1 MAWYTAGT
9 VKVAANNATVTGTG
23 TKWLSGARQGEA
35 FVAPDGQLYEVKNIA
50 SDTSLTLTQVY
61 RGASASGQAYALA
74 PMQGYVKELADR
86 VASLLLLSQTEW
98 EWDSVLKKTD
108 LQAAPNDP
116 TAWKILTNGRAFGL
130 GSFGAANSYDHWP
143 TASLDD
149 VDVPAGMYYVSTA
162 ITDRPTTAPG
172 VVWHRQTG
180 TVGAQIYVSSDG
192 GLLHRGRRSGTY
204 RAWLTTL
211 NVGEFGLGGATTTP
225 ANGRDSSNPFG
236 WYYQTRAVTW
246 GGGSF
251 FLDMPYGSNM
261 NAGLRL
267 STDPYS
273 DNFYLNGGVSG
284 KREYRPACKLVHD
297 KNIVG
302 DVAGGSVV
310 QSGSNSNG
318 NWIRLANGTQICRG
332 QVTFSGNGWKPSSPV
347 ISYPM
352 AFTAPP
358 TTVIQPLS
366 DGSGYYAVP
375 QMGMGSGSGSF
386 FIRDTA
392 GIVDTGTSAAVDYV
406 AIGVW
411 K

>member
-1 MAWYTAGT
+1 
-9 VKVAANNATVTGTG
+9 
-23 TKWLSGARQGEA
+23 
-35 FVAPDGQLYEVKNIA
+35 
-50 SDTSLTLTQVY
+50 
-61 RGASASGQAYALA
+61 
-74 PMQGYVKELADR
+74 
-86 VASLLLLSQTEW
+86 
-98 EWDSVLKKTD
+98 
-108 LQAAPNDP
+108 
-116 TAWKILTNGRAFGL
+116 GL

-143 TASLDD
+143 TASLND

-192 GLLHRGRRSGTY
+192 GLVHRGRRSGAY

-225 ANGRDSSNPFG
+225 SNGRDSSNPFG

-251 FLDMPYGSNM
+251 FLDMPFGSNM

-267 STDPYS
+267 STDPYT

-284 KREYRPACKLVHD
+284 KREFRPACKLVHD

-352 AFTAPP
+352 AFNVPP

-386 FIRDTA
+386 FIRDTR

>member
-1 MAWYTAGT
+1 
-9 VKVAANNATVTGTG
+9 
-23 TKWLSGARQGEA
+23 
-35 FVAPDGQLYEVKNIA
+35 
-50 SDTSLTLTQVY
+50 
-61 RGASASGQAYALA
+61 
-74 PMQGYVKELADR
+74 
-86 VASLLLLSQTEW
+86 
-98 EWDSVLKKTD
+98 
-108 LQAAPNDP
+108 
-116 TAWKILTNGRAFGL
+116 
-130 GSFGAANSYDHWP
+130 
-143 TASLDD
+143 
-149 VDVPAGMYYVSTA
+149 
-162 ITDRPTTAPG
+162 
-172 VVWHRQTG
+172 
-180 TVGAQIYVSSDG
+180 
-192 GLLHRGRRSGTY
+192 
-204 RAWLTTL
+204 
-211 NVGEFGLGGATTTP
+211 
-225 ANGRDSSNPFG
+225 
-236 WYYQTRAVTW
+236 
-246 GGGSF
+246 
-251 FLDMPYGSNM
+251 MPYGSNM

-352 AFTAPP
+352 AFIAPP